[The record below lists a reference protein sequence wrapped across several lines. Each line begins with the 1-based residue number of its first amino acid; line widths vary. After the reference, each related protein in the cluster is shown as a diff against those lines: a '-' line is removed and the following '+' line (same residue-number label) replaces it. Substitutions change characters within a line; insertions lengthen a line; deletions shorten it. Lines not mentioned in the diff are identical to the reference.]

1 MGIDWTR
8 TFAQRAVKLT
18 ASEIRE
24 LLKLLN
30 QPDIISFAGGIPDPA
45 LFPYERLAQAYQA
58 IMADPARR
66 GDAMQYSI
74 SEGYSPLRDF
84 IVKYLARVGV
94 ATHRDNVMITNGSQ
108 QGLEFLAKLFINPG
122 DRIVVTRPAYLGALQ
137 AFSLYEPEVVPVPL
151 DDTGIDLAGLEREF
165 KRGAKFVYLTPDFGN
180 PSGVTLPLDQRLRML
195 EMSYLYGIPVIEDQ
209 AYDQLRYSGEAV
221 PTFLALDGKRLNQQ
235 SPLSE
240 ATAAGNVIY
249 TGTFSKSI
257 APALRIGW
265 VVAPAPVLQKLVL
278 MKQASDL
285 HSATINQMVMCEV
298 ADEILEDH
306 AARLRQVYGSRRDAM
321 LAALDRHLPKGQGL
335 HWTRP
340 DGGMFVWITLPPGLD
355 GADLLAKAIAE
366 ERIAFV
372 PGSAFYADRSTR
384 NTIRLSFS
392 LPSPETIDEGI
403 RRLGR
408 LLERELDKAKAA

>member
-8 TFAQRAVKLT
+8 TFAQRAVQLT

-30 QPDIISFAGGIPDPA
+30 QPDIISFAGGIPDPV

-58 IMADPARR
+58 ILADPARR
-66 GDAMQYSI
+66 GEAMQYSI
-74 SEGYSPLRDF
+74 SEGYPPLRDF

-137 AFSLYEPEVVPVPL
+137 AFSLYEPQVVPVPL
-151 DDTGIDLAGLEREF
+151 DDTGIDLAGIEREF
-165 KRGAKFVYLTPDFGN
+165 KLGAKFVYLTPDFGN
-180 PSGVTLPLDQRLRML
+180 PSGVTLPLDQRLKML
-195 EMSYLYGIPVIEDQ
+195 EMSYQYGVPVIEDQ

-240 ATAAGNVIY
+240 ATSAGNVIY

-265 VVAPAPVLQKLVL
+265 VVAPTPVLQKLVL

-340 DGGMFVWITLPPGLD
+340 DGGMFVWITLPPGID

-403 RRLGR
+403 SRLGR
-408 LLERELDKAKAA
+408 LLERELAKAKAA

>member
-1 MGIDWTR
+1 MGIDWTK
-8 TFAQRAVKLT
+8 TFAQRAVQLT

-30 QPDIISFAGGIPDPA
+30 QPDIISFAGGIPDPQ

-58 IMADPARR
+58 ILADPARR
-66 GDAMQYSI
+66 GEAMQYSI
-74 SEGYSPLRDF
+74 SEGYPPLRDF

-94 ATHRDNVMITNGSQ
+94 STHRDNIMITNGSQ

-137 AFSLYEPEVVPVPL
+137 AFSLYEPVVVPVPL
-151 DDTGIDLAGLEREF
+151 DDAGIDLEGLEREF
-165 KRGAKFVYLTPDFGN
+165 RLGAKFVYLTPDFGN
-180 PSGVTLPLDQRLRML
+180 PSGVTLPLDQRLKL
-195 EMSYLYGIPVIEDQ
+195 IELSYQYGVPVIEDQ

-221 PTFLALDGKRLNQQ
+221 PTFLALDGQRLNRQ

-240 ATAAGNVIY
+240 ATSAGNVIY

-285 HSATINQMVMCEV
+285 HSATINQMVMCDV
-298 ADEILEDH
+298 ADEILEEH
-306 AARLRQVYGSRRDAM
+306 AARLRQVYGARRNAM
-321 LAALDRHLPKGQGL
+321 LDALDRHLPKAQGL

-340 DGGMFVWITLPPGLD
+340 DGGMFVWITLPQGLD
-355 GADLLAKAIAE
+355 GADLLAKAIAD

-392 LPSPETIDEGI
+392 LPSPETIEEGI
-403 RRLGR
+403 KRLGR
-408 LLERELDKAKAA
+408 LLERELAKAKAA

>member
-1 MGIDWTR
+1 MGIDWTT
-8 TFAQRAVKLT
+8 TFAQRAVQLT

-58 IMADPARR
+58 ILADPARR
-66 GDAMQYSI
+66 GEAMQYSI
-74 SEGYSPLRDF
+74 SEGYPPLRDF

-137 AFSLYEPEVVPVPL
+137 AFSLYEPQVVPVPL

-165 KRGAKFVYLTPDFGN
+165 KLGAKFVYLTPDFGN
-180 PSGVTLPLDQRLRML
+180 PSGVTLPLDQRLKML
-195 EMSYLYGIPVIEDQ
+195 EMSYQYGVPVIEDQ

-240 ATAAGNVIY
+240 ATSAGNVIY

-265 VVAPAPVLQKLVL
+265 VVAPTPVLQKLVL

-340 DGGMFVWITLPPGLD
+340 DGGMFVWITLPPGID
-355 GADLLAKAIAE
+355 GADLLAKAITE

-403 RRLGR
+403 SRLGR
-408 LLERELDKAKAA
+408 LLERELAKAKAA

>member
-1 MGIDWTR
+1 MGIDWTT
-8 TFAQRAVKLT
+8 TFAQRAVQLT

-58 IMADPARR
+58 ILADPARR
-66 GDAMQYSI
+66 GEAMQYSI
-74 SEGYSPLRDF
+74 SEGYPPLRDF

-137 AFSLYEPEVVPVPL
+137 AFSLYEPQVVPVPL

-180 PSGVTLPLDQRLRML
+180 PSGVTLPLDQRLKML
-195 EMSYLYGIPVIEDQ
+195 EMSYQYGVPVIEDQ

-240 ATAAGNVIY
+240 ATSAGNVIY

-265 VVAPAPVLQKLVL
+265 VVAPTPVLQKLVL

-340 DGGMFVWITLPPGLD
+340 DGGMFVWITLPPGID

-403 RRLGR
+403 SRLGR
-408 LLERELDKAKAA
+408 LLERELAKAKAA